1 MRENDYVIERVS
13 WFRNLAF
20 NSDFMNQECHFFE
33 NYVRFLQENGFTT
46 KTILGSNDKATEES
60 EIKVSDLTEEGI
72 KFFKYGILRWRKKL
86 DRAKDREKAISD
98 FKFINKKLEEF
109 REGKAERK

>member
-13 WFRNLAF
+13 WFRNLTF
-20 NSDFMNQECHFFE
+20 KCDFMNQECRFFE

-46 KTILGSNDKATEES
+46 KTIIGSNDKATEQS

-72 KFFKYGILRWRKKL
+72 EFFKYGILRWRKKL
-86 DRAKDREKAISD
+86 DREKAISD

-109 REGKAERK
+109 REGKAERKK

>member
-1 MRENDYVIERVS
+1 MENDYVIENVG
-13 WFRNLAF
+13 WFADWGLTDDYMDQQCR
-20 NSDFMNQECHFFE
+20 FFE

-46 KTILGSNDKATEES
+46 RIILNPNEKANYNS
-60 EIKVSDLTEEGI
+60 EIKVSDLTNEGLE
-72 KFFKYGILRWRKKL
+72 FFKYGIIRWRKKL

-109 REGKAERK
+109 NAINKKE